1 MVRPLPVH
9 GFAVDFGCTYRRVS
23 LQLLSKNTDLEIGQK
38 MEKKDIAHFS
48 ISDVTHTF
56 QNSSLVGTC
65 CLPCGSCM
73 CVLMRSGLFLQWY
86 SS

>member
-1 MVRPLPVH
+1 MSGGSDVRWSVH
-9 GFAVDFGCTYRRVS
+9 GPFMVLQLISAAPYRRVS
-23 LQLLSKNTDLEIGQK
+23 LQVKK
-38 MEKKDIAHFS
+38 WKKKDIAHFS